1 LQTDLAGRVAVVFGA
16 TRDLGQA
23 IALKLAAAGANV
35 VVQGRDEARGRATE
49 AAAESGPGVVR
60 FVAADLYDY
69 AAVDGVLEAAA
80 EAFGPVQIVV
90 ASGGTANPR
99 PKPFLEYT
107 SDELPSAVATGF
119 HHRLFVIHAAA
130 ARMHVAGYGKIV
142 SITTDAGRIPT
153 PAEAI
158 VGANAAALIFLTRAL
173 ARELAPSGIRI
184 NAISTTLTAGTTSYL
199 RHRTNQ
205 SAGDAGPLTGAFAKL
220 EARAPFGRLNNPGDL
235 AELALYLCAPES
247 DQLTGATISLNGGT
261 SFPAYA

>member
-1 LQTDLAGRVAVVFGA
+1 LQTDLNGRVAVVFGA

-23 IALKLAAAGANV
+23 IAIKLAAAGARV

-49 AAAESGPGVVR
+49 ASATGMAGTIR
-60 FVAADLYDY
+60 FVAGDLYDY
-69 AAVDGVLEAAA
+69 SAVDRVLESATST
-80 EAFGPVQIVV
+80 FGPVQIVV
-90 ASGGTANPR
+90 ASGGTSKPR

-107 SDELPSAVATGF
+107 PDELPSAIVSGF

-130 ARMHVAGYGKIV
+130 ARMRAAGYGKIV

-153 PAEAI
+153 PAESL

-173 ARELAPSGIRI
+173 ARELAPAGIRI
-184 NAISTTLTAGTTSYL
+184 NAISTTLTSGTTSYR
-199 RHRTNQ
+199 RHQANQ
-205 SAGDAGPLTGAFAKL
+205 SAGEGGPLTGAFAKL
-220 EARAPFGRLNNPGDL
+220 EARAPFGRLNNPNDL

-247 DQLTGATISLNGGT
+247 DQLTGATVSLNGGT